1 MTLDEFKVLAE
12 AWGSDIERWPEH
24 LRASA
29 LTVARSPEATTI
41 LAEAE
46 QLDRLIIAARPQI
59 SADRI
64 GRATMTVATKIGSGG
79 RPPQPFRRF
88 AVPRWWL
95 PAASLAC
102 AAVLGISLGV
112 VTPLHGFRGSIRSPV
127 LTMILDEASV
137 DWVLR

>member
-24 LRASA
+24 PRASA

-46 QLDRLIIAARPQI
+46 QVDRLIIAARPQI

-64 GRATMTVATKIGSGG
+64 SRAAMTVITKIGAGAHRTQLHRS
-79 RPPQPFRRF
+79 F
-88 AVPRWWL
+88 ALPRWWL
-95 PAASLAC
+95 PAASFAC
-102 AAVLGISLGV
+102 AALLGISLGV
-112 VTPLHGFRGSIRSPV
+112 VKPLNGLRDPMRSPV
-127 LTMILDEASV
+127 LTMILDEGSF

>member
-29 LTVARSPEATTI
+29 LTVARSPEAMTI
-41 LAEAE
+41 LAQAE
-46 QLDRLIIAARPQI
+46 QLDRLIIAARPEI

-64 GRATMTVATKIGSGG
+64 SKAAMTVVTKVGAGG
-79 RPPQPFRRF
+79 YQAQLHRIF
-88 AVPRWWL
+88 ALPRWWL
-95 PAASLAC
+95 PAASFAC
-102 AAVLGISLGV
+102 AALLGISLGV
-112 VTPLHGFRGSIRSPV
+112 VTPLHGFRDPMRSPV
-127 LTMILDEASV
+127 LTMILDEGSF